1 MPCCQ
6 PDSRPQGLSPSFLSG
21 FYPVSIDHYENFPVA
36 SHALPARLR
45 HPVIA
50 IYAFARAADDLA
62 DEGTAPPEERI
73 AALND
78 FESRLDRIER
88 GETPDDKLF
97 KELAQV
103 IRDHQLSLQP
113 FRDLLSA
120 FKQDAV
126 KTRYAD
132 FSEVMDYCRRSANPV
147 GRLLMAL
154 FKDDTPRHLAYS
166 DGLCASLQIINFLQ
180 DVAIDYRK
188 GRIYLPQDELA
199 KAGLSDSLLGRLTG
213 QTLPSSAPSP
223 EAPLKLGGIPVISTV
238 SSPEDRWRQ
247 FMLGQIKRVHKMLQ
261 ASAPLGLALKGRA
274 GFEARMIIAGGDRI
288 LHKLYLDP
296 LAPLK
301 RRVRLNPWD
310 WLIMFFRALL
320 KR

>member
-1 MPCCQ
+1 M
-6 PDSRPQGLSPSFLSG
+6 
-21 FYPVSIDHYENFPVA
+21 SINHYENFPVA
-36 SHALPARLR
+36 SCVLPSRLR
-45 HPVIA
+45 QPIRV

-62 DEGTAPPEERI
+62 DEGTDSPDKRL
-73 AALND
+73 AALRE
-78 FESRLDRIER
+78 FEARLDRIER
-88 GETPDDKLF
+88 GETPDDQLF
-97 KELAQV
+97 KKLAQV
-103 IRDHQLSLQP
+103 ICDCQLSLQP

-199 KAGLSDSLLGRLTG
+199 KAGLSDSLLGRLIG
-213 QTLPSSAPSP
+213 QTLTSSAPSP
-223 EAPLKLGGIPVISTV
+223 ETPLKLGGIPVISTV

-261 ASAPLGLALKGRA
+261 ASAPLGLALKGRT

-310 WLIMFFRALL
+310 WLFMFFRALL